1 MMFIEQSPLNI
12 NGTKESHDKFPNTIS
27 SEKNLYR
34 YVFLSYPF
42 PPVHLSL
49 YTDIH
54 FHTRHLHMYT
64 FVCVCVCVLEYRNA
78 GKADNESDVFKWE
91 DGGGQAVLLEY
102 RNAENDPVHEKI
114 FQKKWG
120 KGALREVIY
129 AIAATERTKLFEK
142 TSNSTSVHTGKELP

>member
-1 MMFIEQSPLNI
+1 MAQ
-12 NGTKESHDKFPNTIS
+12 KSHMITKFPNTIS

-54 FHTRHLHMYT
+54 FHARHLHMYT
-64 FVCVCVCVLEYRNA
+64 FVCACVCVLEYRNA
-78 GKADNESDVFKWE
+78 EKADNESDVFKWE

-102 RNAENDPVHEKI
+102 RNAENDPVHDRVHRRCRLVCNLLVH
-114 FQKKWG
+114 
-120 KGALREVIY
+120 ALLP
-129 AIAATERTKLFEK
+129 AALYTVLICTRKRVSSVSLNRLVKSLCTLF
-142 TSNSTSVHTGKELP
+142 S